1 MLSRED
7 FIFTIGYDGPVAL
20 VDGQAKRTYG
30 ALSTRELAEKGLFRA
45 AYASALRSD
54 DPAELDIVADAYN
67 AAAGTAYT
75 RDAPFGR
82 LFGVFKV
89 DAQRAQI
96 L

>member
-7 FIFTIGYDGPVAL
+7 FMFTIGYDGPTAL
-20 VDGQAKRTYG
+20 IDGQAKRRYSG
-30 ALSTRELAEKGLFRA
+30 LSTRELAEKGLFRA
-45 AYASALRSD
+45 AYCSALRSE
-54 DPAELDIVADAYN
+54 DPSDLDTVVAAYN
-67 AAAGTAYT
+67 AAAGTTYT

-89 DAQRAQI
+89 DAQKALI